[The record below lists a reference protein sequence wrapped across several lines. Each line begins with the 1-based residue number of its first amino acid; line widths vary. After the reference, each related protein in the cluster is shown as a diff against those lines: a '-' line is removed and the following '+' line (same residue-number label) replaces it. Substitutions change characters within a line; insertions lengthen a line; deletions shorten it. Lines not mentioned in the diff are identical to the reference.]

1 MHFFRVWVP
10 CGMAEPNPSI
20 TVAELVDFIENKMRM
35 SHIYQPLLIQSLVES
50 GGQATLR
57 ELAVKFLTEEEAE
70 IREMM
75 KTIKKMPVHVL
86 SAKNKSRKKPIVE
99 EEDGVVR
106 LLVKPA
112 DLKERSE
119 ILGACAQR
127 MHEYVAKRG
136 EGIWNHK
143 WLDSPTGGAMRF
155 KVLEAGGRRCALC
168 GITSKDRA
176 LDVDHI
182 VPHSKGGPST
192 FENLQIL
199 CSKCNRSKGNRSQ
212 TDFRVAEPPA
222 PGFEDCAHCALPA
235 LKEFPSENDLARA
248 VKVVK
253 SDVTSIHIIPKRHV
267 HRYLDLTSHE
277 VLAMH
282 DLLRVSI
289 GYFSSG
295 REVKSEIESQGHYSM
310 KMEV

>member
-10 CGMAEPNPSI
+10 CGMAETESLDYCRRACRLHRKQDADEPHLPAAAHS
-20 TVAELVDFIENKMRM
+20 VAGGVGR
-35 SHIYQPLLIQSLVES
+35 S
-50 GGQATLR
+50 GTLR

-112 DLKERSE
+112 DLKERAE
-119 ILGACAQR
+119 ILGACAHR
-127 MHEYVAKRG
+127 LHDYVAKRG
-136 EGIWNHK
+136 EGIWDHK
-143 WLDSPTGGAMRF
+143 WLDSPAGGSMRF

-212 TDFRVAEPPA
+212 TDFRAAEPPA
-222 PGFEDCAHCALPA
+222 PGLADCALVRSPH
-235 LKEFPSENDLARA
+235 
-248 VKVVK
+248 
-253 SDVTSIHIIPKRHV
+253 
-267 HRYLDLTSHE
+267 
-277 VLAMH
+277 
-282 DLLRVSI
+282 
-289 GYFSSG
+289 
-295 REVKSEIESQGHYSM
+295 
-310 KMEV
+310 

>member
-1 MHFFRVWVP
+1 
-10 CGMAEPNPSI
+10 MAETNPNLS
-20 TVAELVDFIENKMRM
+20 VAELVDFIENKMRM

-99 EEDGVVR
+99 EKDGVVR
-106 LLVKPA
+106 LLAKPA
-112 DLKERSE
+112 DLKERAE

-127 MHEYVAKRG
+127 LHDYVAKRG
-136 EGIWNHK
+136 EGIWDHK
-143 WLDSPTGGAMRF
+143 WLDSPAGGSMRF

-168 GITSKDRA
+168 GITSEDRA

-199 CSKCNRSKGNRSQ
+199 CSKCNRAKGNRSQ
-212 TDFRVAEPPA
+212 TDFRAAEPPA
-222 PGFEDCAHCALPA
+222 PGLADCPLCKLPP
-235 LKEFPSENDLARA
+235 LTDFPSENDLARA
-248 VKVVK
+248 VWATTEGTK
-253 SDVTSIHIIPKRHV
+253 TIHILPKRHV
-267 HRYLDLTSHE
+267 TRYLDLTSHE
-277 VLAMH
+277 ALAMH
-282 DLLRVSI
+282 DLVRVAVAQDFI
-289 GYFSSG
+289 EE
-295 REVKSEIESQGHYSM
+295 EVVGDTKEGHFTWQLLM
-310 KMEV
+310 AK

>member
-1 MHFFRVWVP
+1 
-10 CGMAEPNPSI
+10 MAETNPRL

-86 SAKNKSRKKPIVE
+86 SAKNKSRKTPFVE
-99 EEDGVVR
+99 ERDGVVR
-106 LLVKPA
+106 LLVQPA
-112 DLKERSE
+112 DLKERAE

-127 MHEYVAKRG
+127 LHDYVAKRG
-136 EGIWNHK
+136 EGIWDHK
-143 WLDSPTGGAMRF
+143 WLDSPAGGSMRF

-168 GITSKDRA
+168 GITSEDRA

-199 CSKCNRSKGNRSQ
+199 CSKCNRAKGNRSQ
-212 TDFRVAEPPA
+212 TDFRAAEPPA
-222 PGFEDCAHCALPA
+222 PGLADCTLCKLPP
-235 LKEFPSENDLARA
+235 LTDFPSENDLARA
-248 VKVVK
+248 VWSTTGSSKV
-253 SDVTSIHIIPKRHV
+253 IHILPKRHV
-267 HRYLDLTSHE
+267 TRYLALTSHE

-282 DLLRVSI
+282 DLLRVA
-289 GYFSSG
+289 
-295 REVKSEIESQGHYSM
+295 VAQNSM
-310 KMEV
+310 KEEVVGDAKEGHFTWQLPLAE

>member
-1 MHFFRVWVP
+1 
-10 CGMAEPNPSI
+10 MAETNPSL

-86 SAKNKSRKKPIVE
+86 SAKNKSRKTPFVE
-99 EEDGVVR
+99 ERDGVVR

-112 DLKERSE
+112 DLKERAE
-119 ILGACAQR
+119 ILGACSR
-127 MHEYVAKRG
+127 RLHDYVAKRG
-136 EGIWNHK
+136 EGIWDHK
-143 WLDSPTGGAMRF
+143 WLDSPAGGSMRF

-168 GITSKDRA
+168 GITSEDRA

-199 CSKCNRSKGNRSQ
+199 CSKCNRAKGNRSQ
-212 TDFRVAEPPA
+212 TDFRAAEPPA
-222 PGFEDCAHCALPA
+222 PGLADCPLCKLPP
-235 LKEFPSENDLARA
+235 LTDFPSENDLARA
-248 VKVVK
+248 VWATTEGAKI
-253 SDVTSIHIIPKRHV
+253 IHILPKRHV
-267 HRYLDLTSHE
+267 TRYLDLTSHE

-282 DLLRVSI
+282 DLLRVALPSI
-289 GYFSSG
+289 SNY
-295 REVKSEIESQGHYSM
+295 EKSVSMSENGHLNWMISIFP
-310 KMEV
+310 K

>member
-1 MHFFRVWVP
+1 
-10 CGMAEPNPSI
+10 MAQDQTSL

-106 LLVKPA
+106 LLVEPS

-119 ILGACAQR
+119 ILGACAR
-127 MHEYVAKRG
+127 RLHEYVAKRG
-136 EGIWNHK
+136 EGIWDHK

-212 TDFRVAEPPA
+212 TDFRVAEPPT
-222 PGFEDCAHCALPA
+222 PGFEDCTLCALPA
-235 LKEFPSENDLARA
+235 LKEFPSENDLART

-253 SDVTSIHIIPKRHV
+253 SDVTTIHIIPKRHV
-267 HRYLDLTSHE
+267 NRYLDLTSNE

-282 DLLRVSI
+282 DLLRVVLGRFDHEKLVTAQSTESTH
-289 GYFSSG
+289 FSW
-295 REVKSEIESQGHYSM
+295 EVQSVI
-310 KMEV
+310 

>member
-1 MHFFRVWVP
+1 
-10 CGMAEPNPSI
+10 
-20 TVAELVDFIENKMRM
+20 M
-35 SHIYQPLLIQSLVES
+35 SQIYQPQLIQSLVES

-143 WLDSPTGGAMRF
+143 WLDSPTGGAMRLR
-155 KVLEAGGRRCALC
+155 VLEEGGRRCAIC
-168 GITSKDRA
+168 GATHKDRL

-182 VPHSKGGPST
+182 IPRSKGGPST
-192 FENLQIL
+192 FENLQVL
-199 CSKCNRSKGNRSQ
+199 CSKCNRAKGNRSER
-212 TDFRVAEPPA
+212 DFRVAEPELNDLDCVACELPTLTDFPA
-222 PGFEDCAHCALPA
+222 
-235 LKEFPSENDLARA
+235 ENQLARA
-248 VKVVK
+248 VWHD
-253 SDVTSIHIIPKRHV
+253 SHSGRHLCILPKRHV
-267 HRYLDLTSHE
+267 TAFVELTSHE
-277 VLAMH
+277 ILAMH
-282 DLLRVSI
+282 DIARVISEVRKKCVI
-289 GYFSSG
+289 ELESNLSSHI
-295 REVKSEIESQGHYSM
+295 RLNVFFQN
-310 KMEV
+310 

>member
-1 MHFFRVWVP
+1 
-10 CGMAEPNPSI
+10 MAEIKPRL
-20 TVAELVDFIENKMRM
+20 TVAELVDFIKHKMRM

-106 LLVKPA
+106 LLVEPS

-119 ILGACAQR
+119 ILGACAR
-127 MHEYVAKRG
+127 RLHEYVAKRG

-222 PGFEDCAHCALPA
+222 SGYEGCALCALPA

-253 SDVTSIHIIPKRHV
+253 SGITAIHIIPKRHV
-267 HRYLDLTSHE
+267 NRYLDLTSNE

-282 DLLRVSI
+282 DLLRVVLGRFDHEKLVTARTSETTH
-289 GYFSSG
+289 FSWAVQG
-295 REVKSEIESQGHYSM
+295 RI
-310 KMEV
+310 

>member
-1 MHFFRVWVP
+1 
-10 CGMAEPNPSI
+10 MAETNPSL
-20 TVAELVDFIENKMRM
+20 TVPELVDFIEKKMRM

-57 ELAVKFLTEEEAE
+57 ELAVKFLSEEEAE
-70 IREMM
+70 IQEMM

-99 EEDGVVR
+99 EKDGVVR
-106 LLVKPA
+106 LLAKPA
-112 DLKERSE
+112 DLKERAE

-127 MHEYVAKRG
+127 LHDYVAKRG
-136 EGIWNHK
+136 EGIWDHK
-143 WLDSPTGGAMRF
+143 WLDSPAGGSMRF

-199 CSKCNRSKGNRSQ
+199 CSKCNRAKGNRSQ
-212 TDFRVAEPPA
+212 TDFRAAEPPA
-222 PGFEDCAHCALPA
+222 PGYADCKLCKLPPLED
-235 LKEFPSENDLARA
+235 FPSENDLARA
-248 VKVVK
+248 VWATNDGTKA
-253 SDVTSIHIIPKRHV
+253 IHILPKRHV
-267 HRYLDLTSHE
+267 TRYLDLTSHE

-282 DLLRVSI
+282 DLLRVAVPLIATSDKSVSMSENGHLNWMISI
-289 GYFSSG
+289 FL
-295 REVKSEIESQGHYSM
+295 K
-310 KMEV
+310 

>member
-1 MHFFRVWVP
+1 M
-10 CGMAEPNPSI
+10 
-20 TVAELVDFIENKMRM
+20 
-35 SHIYQPLLIQSLVES
+35 ES

-112 DLKERSE
+112 DFKERAE
-119 ILGACAQR
+119 ILGACAHR
-127 MHEYVAKRG
+127 LHDYVAKRG

-143 WLDSPTGGAMRF
+143 WLDSPAGGSMRF

-212 TDFRVAEPPA
+212 TDFRAAEPPA
-222 PGFEDCAHCALPA
+222 PGLADCASVRSPHSRNSLQKTTSPA
-235 LKEFPSENDLARA
+235 PSGLYRWHR
-248 VKVVK
+248 
-253 SDVTSIHIIPKRHV
+253 TIHILPKRHV
-267 HRYLDLTSHE
+267 TRYLDLTSHE

-282 DLLRVSI
+282 DLLRVA
-289 GYFSSG
+289 
-295 REVKSEIESQGHYSM
+295 VAPNSM
-310 KMEV
+310 KEGVRWGRSKRAHFTWQLLMAK

>member
-1 MHFFRVWVP
+1 
-10 CGMAEPNPSI
+10 MAETNPSL

-86 SAKNKSRKKPIVE
+86 SAKNKSRKKPFVE

-106 LLVKPA
+106 LLVKPT

-119 ILGACAQR
+119 ILGACAR
-127 MHEYVAKRG
+127 RLHGYVAKRG

-199 CSKCNRSKGNRSQ
+199 CSKCNRSKGNRSD
-212 TDFRVAEPPA
+212 TDFRAAEPPA
-222 PGFEDCAHCALPA
+222 PGFEDCDICALPA
-235 LKEFPSENDLARA
+235 LKEFPSENELARA
-248 VKVVK
+248 VRVVK
-253 SDVTSIHIIPKRHV
+253 SGITTIHIIPKRHV
-267 HRYLDLTSHE
+267 YRYLDLTSHE

-282 DLLRVSI
+282 DLLRVVLGRFHDGTHVTARSSETAH
-289 GYFSSG
+289 FSWAVHSSDL
-295 REVKSEIESQGHYSM
+295 K
-310 KMEV
+310 K